1 MKESNL
7 RVGTDA
13 ELAAAADGL
22 RRRVFIEEQGVP
34 EDEVFDG
41 RSGEV
46 IARG

>member
-13 ELAAAADGL
+13 ELVAAADRL

-41 RSGEV
+41 RGGEV

>member
-7 RVGTDA
+7 WVGTDA
-13 ELAAAADGL
+13 ELAAADGL

-41 RSGEV
+41 RGGEV